1 MKSWQNWALFAV
13 IFVVVI
19 HGIAVNS
26 MMFTNGSRWEAGRQI
41 GNTAQNKNQPSC
53 LKVSDFYSVHITTY
67 FLAATGLGEMD
78 PKDKAKGH
86 IQACDRIPGTG
97 QVVFTVDL
105 MEQDTR
111 GVPIGF
117 SLSRYD
123 TGGRLVLVKEASR
136 VVHPRGVLTLD
147 AAIAEQGKYLLKVAF
162 GEAKTKD
169 DIIEIPILVGQ

>member
-1 MKSWQNWALFAV
+1 MKPWLNWALFMMVFLV
-13 IFVVVI
+13 IVHSIV
-19 HGIAVNS
+19 VNS
-26 MMFTNGSRWEAGRQI
+26 RMYLAGSRWQAGRQI

-53 LKVSDFYSVHITTY
+53 LKVSDFYSVHLTTY
-67 FLAATGLGEMD
+67 FLAATGLGDMD
-78 PKDKAKGH
+78 PKDKAKRH
-86 IQACDRIPGTG
+86 IQVCDRIPGTG

-111 GVPIGF
+111 GVPVGF

-136 VVHPRGVLTLD
+136 EVHPRGVLTLD

-169 DIIEIPILVGQ
+169 DIIEIPVLVGQ

>member
-1 MKSWQNWALFAV
+1 MKSWVFWILFG
-13 IFVVVI
+13 VVVI
-19 HGIAVNS
+19 HAITVNTR
-26 MMFTNGSRWEAGRQI
+26 MYLAGSRWEAGRQI

-53 LKVSDFYSVHITTY
+53 LKVSDFYSVHLTTY
-67 FLAATGLGEMD
+67 FRSATGDGDMD
-78 PKDKAKGH
+78 PNDKAKRYM
-86 IQACDRIPGTG
+86 QACDRIPGTG

-111 GVPIGF
+111 GVPVAF

-123 TGGRLVLVKEASR
+123 TGGRLVLVKDASR
-136 VVHPRGVLTLD
+136 DVHPRGVLTLD

-169 DIIEIPILVGQ
+169 DIIDIPILVGQ